1 MNHKFHVVLAAV
13 ALQATAACYPIWTGN
28 ALEERVTALEN
39 ATSENR
45 AQLDEARRELG
56 AQLDKLQT
64 TLDTLTKSATRTT
77 AEVAAATDHLV
88 QEVNLLRGQL
98 AESQYRFEELDKRF
112 TQIESKVVALG
123 GDQALQRYEA
133 KRGLSQVQRPADK
146 QQFFDL
152 AKGYHDRGEYEFS
165 RQLFTEFIEKYKFDE
180 LAPRAEL
187 LIGDSYANEKKHR
200 EAILA
205 YQKVRETWPKSRYV
219 PDALYKLGL
228 SFQALG
234 LRNEAKQ
241 FLEEAAKFPSQ
252 EAGKLARERLRQM
265 NGGGGGN
272 KRR

>member
-13 ALQATAACYPIWTGN
+13 ALQATAACYPYWTGS

-45 AQLDEARRELG
+45 AQLDQTRRELG

-64 TLDTLTKSATRTT
+64 TLDTLTRNATRTT
-77 AEVAAATDHLV
+77 AEVAAATDDLV
-88 QEVNLLRGQL
+88 QQVNLLRGQL
-98 AESQYRFEELDKRF
+98 AESQFRFEEFNKRF
-112 TQIESKVVALG
+112 ETLESQVVALG
-123 GDQALQRYEA
+123 GDKALQQFEA
-133 KRGLSQVQRPADK
+133 RRGLAQIQRPADK
-146 QQFFDL
+146 QKFFDL
-152 AKGYHDRGEYEFS
+152 AKSYHDRGEYDFS
-165 RQLFTEFIEKYKFDE
+165 RQLFTEFAEKYKSDE
-180 LAPRAEL
+180 LAPRAQL
-187 LIGDSYANEKKHR
+187 LVGDSYANEKKHR

-241 FLEEAAKFPSQ
+241 FLEEAAKFPGQ

-265 NGGGGGN
+265 NAGGSK
-272 KRR
+272 KR